1 LLLVDCQ
8 TTGASAGRSSL
19 LELGWTI
26 ASAEDSEIKVKS
38 FLVKQPVDAPLSRQI
53 MRLTGITAGDMEAA
67 RESAAIFQDFDQ
79 DLRLLQAPGHVALA
93 HYAQFEETFL
103 RRLYESQQEQFPLSF
118 ICTCQIA
125 KRLFPDLPSRSLRAV
140 AGYFG
145 FNWEEEKRAS
155 SHVALTHFVWVNLVR
170 VLGELELI
178 STDDFEKWWRSGES
192 RARSASPLLPMERLK
207 RLSLQDASGVYKM
220 LGASG
225 AVLYVGKATSLKNR
239 VNSYFRGRKGKN
251 SRLKELVSQ
260 IFDVEV
266 EQTATSLEAAL
277 REQDLIKA
285 HNPPYNRALK
295 EYDRQVEFAAC
306 DFLSFSQAQNREFS
320 RGPFPANTVQPF
332 IDLFKALQGGVFA
345 AGLLREPVAQ
355 STVNEALEQMRE
367 QLSAELGADYTSRS
381 LLTHVL
387 CRVRADF
394 NEQSRLIRQ
403 FWLLVPEKRRAFAQ
417 EHFLVEEDAEPELEE
432 EEVPEVSALS
442 VDDVLRR
449 FYGIIFRLARALF
462 IAGQLTKLLNATI
475 EFVDLA
481 GVGGKARTVEGRQL
495 QFQVGVLA
503 VSESLGRRSA
513 SGLRPARISRLAA
526 EPYAWSG
533 FGRESLV
540 IFDRMRVLQAELA
553 RGNRLVINR
562 VVLG

>member
-145 FNWEEEKRAS
+145 FNLEEEKRAS

-170 VLGELELI
+170 VLGELELFTI
-178 STDDFEKWWRSGES
+178 DDFKMWWHSGES
-192 RARSASPLLPMERLK
+192 RERSASQLLPLERLK
-207 RLSLQDASGVYKM
+207 RLSLPDAPGIYKM

-285 HNPPYNRALK
+285 LNPPYNRALK
-295 EYDRQVEFAAC
+295 EYDRHVEFAAC
-306 DFLSFSQAQNREFS
+306 DFLSFSQAQTREFS
-320 RGPFPANTVQPF
+320 QGPFPANTVGPF
-332 IDLFKALQGGVFA
+332 IDLFEALQGGVFA
-345 AGLLREPVAQ
+345 AGLLHEPVAQ
-355 STVNEALEQMRE
+355 ETVDEALEQMRE
-367 QLSAELGADYTSRS
+367 QLSAELGADFTSRR
-381 LLTHVL
+381 LLTYAL

-394 NEQSRLIRQ
+394 NEQNRLIRQ
-403 FWLLVPEKRRAFAQ
+403 FWLLAPEKRRAFAQ
-417 EHFLVEEDAEPELEE
+417 EHFLVEEEEEPELEE
-432 EEVPEVSALS
+432 VQEEVSEVLLLS
-442 VDDVLRR
+442 VEDVLRR
-449 FYGIIFRLARALF
+449 FYGIVFRLARGLF
-462 IAGQLTKLLNATI
+462 TAGQLTRLLNASI
-475 EFVDLA
+475 DFVDLA
-481 GVGGKARTVEGRQL
+481 GISAKEKAVEGRRL
-495 QFQVGVLA
+495 QFQAGGLA
-503 VSESLGRRSA
+503 GCQALGRR
-513 SGLRPARISRLAA
+513 LQVTPARICRLPA

-540 IFDRMRVLQAELA
+540 TFDRMRVLQAELG
-553 RGNRLVINR
+553 RVNRLLLNR
-562 VVLG
+562 ALLD